1 MRDGL
6 QSIRKH
12 LSSHSSEVIHVEN
25 GSADGNSQMLK
36 QDFPGAR
43 AIWNNEHLSFA
54 KASNQTILSS
64 NSSFARLVNS
74 DSLAMPGAPDALLD
88 CGVNLFGKN
97 RYACPIR
104 G

>member
-1 MRDGL
+1 
-6 QSIRKH
+6 
-12 LSSHSSEVIHVEN
+12 VIHVDN

-36 QDFPGAR
+36 QDFLAPGR
-43 AIWNNEHLSFA
+43 FGTMSIPVS